1 MALPGR
7 LAAAYAVPPGF
18 GRAHWIRQYP
28 CAHGQDGFGR
38 ARHGPRRSGAPGPPE
53 QKGRLV
59 FTSVLMIEKALTS
72 ADVEFVTTLHGEEEV
87 SFQVLLQPRGE
98 QADRLLRA
106 IDDVALGEL
115 DEAVREGETP
125 EGEEALSVGQRA
137 LEVSLTA
144 LRTSGSPAEG
154 RLIEDHPLDALKS
167 LVEEVGADE
176 VIVLTDPHYVEEF
189 FHRDWASRARHK
201 VGVPVLKLFSHS
213 KA

>member
-1 MALPGR
+1 
-7 LAAAYAVPPGF
+7 
-18 GRAHWIRQYP
+18 
-28 CAHGQDGFGR
+28 
-38 ARHGPRRSGAPGPPE
+38 
-53 QKGRLV
+53 
-59 FTSVLMIEKALTS
+59 MIEKALTS
-72 ADVEFVTTLHGEEEV
+72 ADVEFVTTLHGDEAV
-87 SFQVLLQPRGE
+87 SFHVLLQPRGE

-115 DEAVREGETP
+115 DEAVREGQTP
-125 EGEEALSVGQRA
+125 EGEEALTVGERA

-144 LRTSGSPAEG
+144 LRTAGSAAEG
-154 RLIEDHPLDALKS
+154 RLVEEHPLDALKA
-167 LVEEVGADE
+167 VVQEVGADE

>member
-1 MALPGR
+1 
-7 LAAAYAVPPGF
+7 
-18 GRAHWIRQYP
+18 
-28 CAHGQDGFGR
+28 
-38 ARHGPRRSGAPGPPE
+38 
-53 QKGRLV
+53 V

-72 ADVEFVTTLHGEEEV
+72 ADVDFVTTLHGDEQV
-87 SFQVLLQPRGE
+87 AFHVLLQPRGD

-106 IDDVALGEL
+106 LDDVAMGEL
-115 DEAVREGETP
+115 DTAVREGETP
-125 EGEEALSVGQRA
+125 EGERARELGAQALD
-137 LEVSLTA
+137 VSLVA
-144 LRTSGSPAEG
+144 LRAVGAAAEG
-154 RLIEDHPLDALKS
+154 RLVEDHPLDALKS

>member
-1 MALPGR
+1 M
-7 LAAAYAVPPGF
+7 
-18 GRAHWIRQYP
+18 
-28 CAHGQDGFGR
+28 
-38 ARHGPRRSGAPGPPE
+38 
-53 QKGRLV
+53 

-72 ADVEFVTTLHGEEEV
+72 ADVEFVSTLHGDEPV
-87 SFQVLLQPRGE
+87 SFQVLLQPRGD

-115 DEAVREGETP
+115 DEAAREGETP
-125 EGEEALSVGQRA
+125 EGDEAKGFGVRA
-137 LEVSLTA
+137 LEVSLHA
-144 LRTSGSPAEG
+144 LHAAGHDAVG
-154 RLIEDHPLDALKS
+154 RLVEDHPLDALKS
-167 LVEEVGADE
+167 LVAEAGADE

>member
-1 MALPGR
+1 MEWGR
-7 LAAAYAVPPGF
+7 
-18 GRAHWIRQYP
+18 R
-28 CAHGQDGFGR
+28 
-38 ARHGPRRSGAPGPPE
+38 PPE
-53 QKGRLV
+53 EKGRLV

-72 ADVEFVTTLHGEEEV
+72 ADVEFVTTLHGEERV

-125 EGEEALSVGQRA
+125 EGQEALSVGQRA
-137 LEVSLTA
+137 LEVSLAA
-144 LRTSGSPAEG
+144 LRASGSAAEG
-154 RLIEDHPLDALKS
+154 RLIEDHPLDALRS
-167 LVEEVGADE
+167 LVAEVGADE

>member
-1 MALPGR
+1 
-7 LAAAYAVPPGF
+7 
-18 GRAHWIRQYP
+18 
-28 CAHGQDGFGR
+28 
-38 ARHGPRRSGAPGPPE
+38 
-53 QKGRLV
+53 V

-72 ADVEFVTTLHGEEEV
+72 ADVEFVTGLHGEEGV
-87 SFQVLLQPRGE
+87 AFHVLLQPRGE

-106 IDDVALGEL
+106 IDDVALGAI
-115 DEAVREGETP
+115 DEAARELETP
-125 EGEEALSVGQRA
+125 EGEEAKSVGQQA

-144 LRTSGSPAEG
+144 LRAAGSEAEG

-167 LVEEVGADE
+167 LVDEVDADE

>member
-1 MALPGR
+1 M
-7 LAAAYAVPPGF
+7 
-18 GRAHWIRQYP
+18 
-28 CAHGQDGFGR
+28 
-38 ARHGPRRSGAPGPPE
+38 
-53 QKGRLV
+53 

-72 ADVEFVTTLHGEEEV
+72 ADVEFVTTLHGDEPV
-87 SFQVLLQPRGE
+87 AFHVLLQPRGE

-125 EGEEALSVGQRA
+125 EGEAAKSVGQQA

-144 LRTSGSPAEG
+144 LRASGSTAEG
-154 RLIEDHPLDALKS
+154 RLVEDHPLDALRK
-167 LVEEVGADE
+167 LVGETGADE